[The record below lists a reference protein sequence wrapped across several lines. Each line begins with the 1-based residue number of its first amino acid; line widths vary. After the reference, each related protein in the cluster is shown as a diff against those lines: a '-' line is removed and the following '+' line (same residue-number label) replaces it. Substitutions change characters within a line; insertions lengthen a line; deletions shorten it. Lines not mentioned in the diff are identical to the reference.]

1 MPGADPLVAVTNQF
15 AGSDGDIFSHCF
27 KLYGLGPLV
36 GMRTWGGVVGI
47 NPRHR
52 LVDGT
57 ETTQPEFSFWFVDA
71 GWGVENY
78 GTDPNHEVDVAPQD
92 TLRGEDPQLET
103 ALRLIGEALAQA
115 PPRPAFPPKPNRAGP
130 R

>member
-1 MPGADPLVAVTNQF
+1 MVALTNQF

-27 KLYGLGPLV
+27 KLYGLGTLV

-47 NPRHR
+47 NPYHE

-57 ETTQPEFSFWFVDA
+57 VTTQPEYSFWFTDA
-71 GWGVENY
+71 GWNVENY
-78 GTDPNHEVDVAPQD
+78 GTDPDVEVDIAPQD
-92 TLRGEDPQLET
+92 SAAGADPQMERALEIIT
-103 ALRLIGEALAQA
+103 SAIAGAA
-115 PPRPAFPPKPNRAGP
+115 PAPSFPPFPNRAYRG